1 MSVALNEV
9 LTLSAKGR
17 ACREAYWL
25 SLFVALVLYSLA
37 GLLWGV
43 AAQAGGAGTVLTAA
57 AALLAL
63 AVTVFTVAA
72 VVRRL
77 HDISYS
83 GAAALFLLVPGV
95 QIVVMVILGLVPGKK
110 GINRFGP
117 DPLAIMTVSDS
128 VPWASPATKRIH
140 PAPGA
145 RAAEAA
151 AAAGSEAAAVRASE
165 PDPLSAPVRE
175 VREAPAAEVLDA
187 PAGDDPYDAAPRADT
202 PADLCEKAAFLMK
215 GESLSVRIQVKCR
228 YVEKLRRM
236 LAKGRITQQEYD
248 LWKRRIMQL
257 K

>member
-9 LTLSAKGR
+9 LTLSVKGR

-43 AAQAGGAGTVLTAA
+43 AAVAGGAGLILQSVAAVLM
-57 AALLAL
+57 L

-83 GAAALFLLVPGV
+83 GVAALFMLVPGV
-95 QIVVMVILGLVPGKK
+95 QIIVMVILGLVPGKK
-110 GINRFGP
+110 GLNRFGP
-117 DPLAIMTVSDS
+117 DPLAIMTIDDS
-128 VPWASPATKRIH
+128 VPSAN
-140 PAPGA
+140 PAPARIYPAPAA
-145 RAAEAA
+145 RAAQAA
-151 AAAGSEAAAVRASE
+151 AAAGSEAAAVKASE
-165 PDPLSAPVRE
+165 PDPLDVPVRE
-175 VREAPAAEVLDA
+175 VRETPEAEVLDA
-187 PAGDDPYDAAPRADT
+187 PAGDDAYDAAPHEDT
-202 PADLCEKAAFLMK
+202 PADLYEKAAFLTK
-215 GESLSVRIQVKCR
+215 NESLSVRIQVKCR
-228 YVEKLRRM
+228 YVEKLRKL
-236 LAKGRITQQEYD
+236 LAKGRISQQEYE